1 MMKRE
6 YQKPLIGWKT
16 MYEDEALLDTAS
28 DPTIPFADEDEEEFT
43 GGGDAKPAHFSVWEE

>member
-28 DPTIPFADEDEEEFT
+28 DPTIPFADEEEEEFT

>member
-16 MYEDEALLDTAS
+16 MY
-28 DPTIPFADEDEEEFT
+28 EDEEEFT